1 MERRL
6 PLQHALYSD
15 ALYGSGLRTDAP
27 GVPNGASVPQYY
39 SINLGAEQSFKLAQ
53 NQMLKARL
61 DVVNLTDNIYE
72 LRDGSGVGV
81 NAAQYGER
89 LGFFGSLSLRSERTC
104 PTMTIMDAN
113 RTSPG
118 YELKDELARL
128 CLSTA
133 RREPERKLA
142 WVNSV
147 CILFLLIGIL
157 GARQGVIAIKPV
169 PPIRQ
174 EVPVVVQPT
183 VLPPQPVAPKPEQ
196 AQPNNQPRV
205 LVALP
210 NAPNVNFG
218 VPTAGTLVTD
228 AALASAP
235 QAAPVQIRSLNNTG
249 AGGERPEPPYPPIA
263 QQTGEQGTVAFCSP
277 ATTRA
282 MSSPWT

>member
-1 MERRL
+1 
-6 PLQHALYSD
+6 
-15 ALYGSGLRTDAP
+15 
-27 GVPNGASVPQYY
+27 
-39 SINLGAEQSFKLAQ
+39 
-53 NQMLKARL
+53 
-61 DVVNLTDNIYE
+61 
-72 LRDGSGVGV
+72 
-81 NAAQYGER
+81 
-89 LGFFGSLSLRSERTC
+89 
-104 PTMTIMDAN
+104 MDAN
-113 RTSPG
+113 RTAPG

-133 RREPERKLA
+133 RHEPERKLA

-157 GARQGVIAIKPV
+157 GARQGVISIKPV

-196 AQPNNQPRV
+196 PQQNNQPRV

-235 QAAPVQIRSLNNTG
+235 QVAPVRVGSLSNTG

-263 QQTGEQGTVAFCSP
+263 MQTGEQGTVVLVLSGDDAGDVISVDVKASSGFP
-277 ATTRA
+277 LLDRATVDFIKRHWRLPTDTGTRLFQTSITYKLQ
-282 MSSPWT
+282 MN

>member
-1 MERRL
+1 MNNT
-6 PLQHALYSD
+6 
-15 ALYGSGLRTDAP
+15 G
-27 GVPNGASVPQYY
+27 
-39 SINLGAEQSFKLAQ
+39 
-53 NQMLKARL
+53 
-61 DVVNLTDNIYE
+61 
-72 LRDGSGVGV
+72 
-81 NAAQYGER
+81 
-89 LGFFGSLSLRSERTC
+89 
-104 PTMTIMDAN
+104 AN
-113 RTSPG
+113 RISPG

-174 EVPVVVQPT
+174 EIAVVVQPT
-183 VLPPQPVAPKPEQ
+183 VLPPQPVASKPEQ
-196 AQPNNQPRV
+196 PQPINQPRV

-218 VPTAGTLVTD
+218 IPTAGTLVTD
-228 AALASAP
+228 VALASPPPP
-235 QAAPVQIRSLNNTG
+235 QAAPLHIGSLQNTG

-263 QQTGEQGTVAFCSP
+263 LQTGEQGTVVLLLTGDDTGNVVSVDVKESSGFP
-277 ATTRA
+277 VLDRATVDFIKRHWRLPTDTNTRLFET
-282 MSSPWT
+282 SITYKLLLN